1 MQNRRF
7 SRRITLPLA
16 LGLMTA
22 VMSGGCLAKDNP
34 RESALQS
41 AEAARFA
48 ANVSADAKA
57 LGQLLDDG
65 LEYTHSNGDLDS
77 KASFIESLTSGRR
90 DYVSIEHHI
99 ESLRIFGDVA
109 VIRGK
114 AEVTVTSSG
123 KPNNLKIGYTDVW
136 LWKDERWQM
145 TAWRSAPLP
154 DAPK

>member
-1 MQNRRF
+1 MQTRQF

-16 LGLMTA
+16 WVLMTA
-22 VMSGGCLAKDNP
+22 AMSSACLAKDNS
-34 RESALQS
+34 REAALKS

-48 ANVSADAKA
+48 ANVSADARA

-65 LEYTHSNGDLDS
+65 LEYTHSNGELDS

-90 DYVSIEHHI
+90 DYVSIQHHI

-114 AEVTVTSSG
+114 AEVTVTSNG
-123 KPNNLKIGYTDVW
+123 KPNDLKIGYTDVW
-136 LWKDERWQM
+136 LWKDQRWQM